1 MRSFGQDIGTGN
13 VEGWYLS
20 RGGHF
25 AAQATFW
32 ARPTLP
38 ERDAGFRPVLELPTD
53 LAADSL
59 KAVELRTGKFMPGE
73 QQNWINI
80 IVKTARALL
89 HPLPRDC
96 PARTAFRKTRSCIGR
111 MKMGTAINP
120 AIPYLPMFP
129 CFRSLETMR

>member
-96 PARTAFRKTRSCIGR
+96 PPGR
-111 MKMGTAINP
+111 HFGRRA
-120 AIPYLPMFP
+120 AVLVG
-129 CFRSLETMR
+129 